1 MHQTSSEMFSFC
13 FCFLALPCH
22 TSASARELRLRV
34 QHSTAALFPNLAG
47 PARVRAGGLSS
58 RVCFAW
64 LQMMRRRAAGAA
76 AVPARGYVRFSA
88 TVAREVCRFRK
99 G

>member
-1 MHQTSSEMFSFC
+1 
-13 FCFLALPCH
+13 LGA
-22 TSASARELRLRV
+22 
-34 QHSTAALFPNLAG
+34 QHSTAASFPNLAG